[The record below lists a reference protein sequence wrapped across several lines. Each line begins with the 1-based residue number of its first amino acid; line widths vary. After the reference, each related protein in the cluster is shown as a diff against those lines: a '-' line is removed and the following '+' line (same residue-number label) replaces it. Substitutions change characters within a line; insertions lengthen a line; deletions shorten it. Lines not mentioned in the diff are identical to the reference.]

1 MRGGNHHVNNPD
13 VPHRLGMFFAVHR
26 MRLTAALAV
35 SVKIS
40 LLGRVFPVGLWGLHL
55 QFISG
60 MTP

>member
-13 VPHRLGMFFAVHR
+13 VPHRLGMFFAVAR
-26 MRLTAALAV
+26 SDPTAAVAV
-35 SVKIS
+35 SVKVS
-40 LLGRVFPVGLWGLHL
+40 LPGRVFPVGFWCLHL

>member
-1 MRGGNHHVNNPD
+1 VNNPD

-26 MRLTAALAV
+26 IRLTAALAV